1 MVDTFLLFLL
11 TGKCENAKISIMNNG
26 FEEKIALLIYVL
38 YIKFSNSSFLLVLGS
53 IYKQP
58 HLRIRLKF
66 LVNFNVIFMYIF
78 LVIKGLCISCPL
90 KQSKNIF

>member
-26 FEEKIALLIYVL
+26 FEEKIALLIFVL
-38 YIKFSNSSFLLVLGS
+38 YITFSNSSFLLVMGS

-66 LVNFNVIFMYIF
+66 LVNFNVF
-78 LVIKGLCISCPL
+78 LCIFFSL
-90 KQSKNIF
+90 